1 MNLIAT
7 LKSKGLSIL
16 VIVLATLLTFTF
28 YTGKGDREQLEQAQ
42 GKLLEHVQLNER
54 LSKQNLE
61 LVEEIRTKPI
71 EYITITKDVTKEVC
85 NGLVKQEAINNLPK
99 KEVKDEQTQQAVADI
114 DDRLPTD
121 LIKLLK

>member
-16 VIVLATLLTFTF
+16 AIVLATLLTFTY
-28 YTGKGDREQLEQAQ
+28 YTGKGDREELEQAQ

-61 LVEEIRTKPI
+61 LVEELRTKPI